1 MVWPFVVIGC
11 LFLALVG
18 YVIKLHCEFI
28 SIKKASS
35 VALEALEDEHYVC

>member
-11 LFLALVG
+11 LFLALMV
-18 YVIKLHCEFI
+18 YVVKLHREFI

-35 VALEALEDEHYVC
+35 VALEALEDEHCVC